1 MPQTSPAPLN
11 LDFIVIGVILGT
23 IARLVLL
30 KEDFRRYPSAPAG
43 ILIHITIGFVAAVA
57 GALALPTL
65 LSRNIVA
72 VTFLLFAI
80 QQFRDVRKVERSSLK
95 DLDQTEFAP
104 RGEAYIESISK
115 SFEARNYVALIV
127 SLAATSSAIL
137 VEARPRAY
145 LIEILIGGILL
156 YLLRLYLMDKTVGD
170 IAGIERALLS
180 FDGASLKVGNIPVMN
195 IGLEATR
202 KRVLDKGMGFVIKPK
217 NTAAMITLANPG
229 QRRAIVSDLAR
240 VVGTQRFL
248 GTRRDFETERIGVVI
263 VPIHRDPSLIE
274 DVIRQVPVLES
285 AHRDRNSRKEN
296 GFRKD
301 SHFRKEGAPD
311 AIE

>member
-1 MPQTSPAPLN
+1 MPQTNPTPLN
-11 LDFIVIGVILGT
+11 LDFIVIGVMLGT

-43 ILIHITIGFVAAVA
+43 ILIHITVGFVAAVA

-80 QQFRDVRKVERSSLK
+80 QQFRDVRKVERASLK

-104 RGEAYIESISK
+104 RGEAYVDSISK

-127 SLAATSSAIL
+127 SLAGTSSAIL
-137 VEARPRAY
+137 VQARPVAY
-145 LIEILIGGILL
+145 AVEILVGGFLL
-156 YLLRLYLMDKTVGD
+156 YLLRSYLMDKTVGD
-170 IAGIERALLS
+170 IAEIERASLS
-180 FDGASLKVGNIPVMN
+180 FEGATLKVGDIPVMN

-202 KRVLDKGMGFVIKPK
+202 ERVLDKGLGFIIKPRSI
-217 NTAAMITLANPG
+217 AARITLANPG

-248 GTRRDFETERIGVVI
+248 GTRRDFETERIGVII

-274 DVIRQVPVLES
+274 DVIRQVPLLES
-285 AHRDRNSRKEN
+285 VRRDR
-296 GFRKD
+296 D
-301 SHFRKEGAPD
+301 SGKEGD
-311 AIE
+311 SRG